1 MNNFI
6 YHNPTKLVF
15 GKGQI
20 ARLPKLIPAG
30 KRIMLTFGGG
40 SVKRNGVYDQV
51 VAALEGRDLV
61 EFWGIE
67 ANPSVETLR
76 EAIALGKERKVD
88 FLLAVGGGSVID
100 GTKLI
105 AAGLLYDGDAWDIVL
120 KGQAGKTVPLA
131 TVLTMSATGSEMNS
145 GAVISRYE
153 TKEKYAFYGDYPVF
167 SILDPETLYSLPKR
181 QVACGL
187 ADTFVHVLEQYMTTP
202 HQSRLMDR
210 WAEGILHTVVEIAPK
225 ALADERDYDTMSEYM
240 LSATLA
246 LNDMIRMGVTQDW
259 ATHMIGHELTALH
272 GLTHGATLA
281 IVINGTLRVLRGQ
294 KRGKLLQYG
303 ERIWGI
309 AGGSEEERIDRT
321 IAANE
326 AFFRS
331 LGLSTRL
338 SEEGI
343 GEETIAEIERRFTAA
358 GDRFGEAQNVGFWRP
373 ASDPIAGCR
382 KNNPR
387 NRGCGDCLS
396 WNAGL
401 FVHPECRNVETAQR
415 IDRDAVFSGLDA
427 FQDDEVG
434 AASEPAR
441 GEGLPFQRVA
451 LPVAEGSD
459 RRVFG
464 DPHLLL
470 DLEPEDAD
478 HRHRVDQVVRNADD
492 KGDAVAL
499 PEPDG
504 GLRAFQRHFVDVV
517 LSDAEQFLPGGR
529 AVAGSQALLDEL
541 LGSVVGPDS
550 QCLADEFR
558 FGECQG
564 AVGPGYGECRCG
576 GRLRSLR
583 LRPDAGTA
591 GKQQNEGFLHAN
603 GTLE

>member
-210 WAEGILHTVVEIAPK
+210 WAEGILHTVVEIAPN

-331 LGLSTRL
+331 LGLSTRF

-358 GDRFGEAQNVGFWRP
+358 GDRFGEAQNVDGAMARRILE
-373 ASDPIAGCR
+373 A
-382 KNNPR
+382 
-387 NRGCGDCLS
+387 CL
-396 WNAGL
+396 
-401 FVHPECRNVETAQR
+401 
-415 IDRDAVFSGLDA
+415 
-427 FQDDEVG
+427 
-434 AASEPAR
+434 
-441 GEGLPFQRVA
+441 
-451 LPVAEGSD
+451 
-459 RRVFG
+459 
-464 DPHLLL
+464 
-470 DLEPEDAD
+470 
-478 HRHRVDQVVRNADD
+478 
-492 KGDAVAL
+492 
-499 PEPDG
+499 
-504 GLRAFQRHFVDVV
+504 
-517 LSDAEQFLPGGR
+517 
-529 AVAGSQALLDEL
+529 
-541 LGSVVGPDS
+541 
-550 QCLADEFR
+550 
-558 FGECQG
+558 
-564 AVGPGYGECRCG
+564 
-576 GRLRSLR
+576 
-583 LRPDAGTA
+583 
-591 GKQQNEGFLHAN
+591 
-603 GTLE
+603 